1 MEPKKILVIE
11 DNELNMELLCDVL
24 KKEGFIVIQKYTGK
38 EGVSAAQTQ
47 HPDLVVMD
55 ISLPDID
62 GLEAT
67 KTLKTAPATKA
78 IPVIALTAHAMKGDR
93 EKAIE
98 AGCDD
103 YLTKPIDINIF
114 LKKIKSYINP

>member
-38 EGVSAAQTQ
+38 EGVSAARTQ
-47 HPDLVVMD
+47 LPDLVVMD